1 MEEGKVKKKRK
12 EHEIDV
18 LTYFSTTL
26 TWLGVQKPLNYLLG
40 PSYIFC
46 I

>member
-1 MEEGKVKKKRK
+1 MEEGKDKKKRK

-26 TWLGVQKPLNYLLG
+26 TWLGKDFNFDG
-40 PSYIFC
+40 E
-46 I
+46 